1 MNYVTFTTSGSLR
14 LCKNL
19 LMNLRELNL
28 EKDFTVYCL
37 DEKSF
42 SEISKADL
50 WYIKE
55 EVTK

>member
-37 DEKSF
+37 DEKSR
-42 SEISKADL
+42 
-50 WYIKE
+50 
-55 EVTK
+55 